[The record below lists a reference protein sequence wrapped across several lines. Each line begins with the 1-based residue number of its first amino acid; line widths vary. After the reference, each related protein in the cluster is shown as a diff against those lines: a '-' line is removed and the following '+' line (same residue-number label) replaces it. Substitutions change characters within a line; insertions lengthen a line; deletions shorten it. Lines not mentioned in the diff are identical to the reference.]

1 MIWQRES
8 EKAFPEIRDF
18 YWRLIDDMASV
29 NDRIGWKKGIYPSDD
44 FLIESLKKG
53 ELYSLRENGV
63 ILGTVIL
70 NSDSNEGYK
79 GLPWSRDFASH
90 DILVPHGLAVSPR
103 VQNRGIGRRL
113 VGHVLD
119 EARAEGKK
127 AVRLDILGTNRQ
139 AEALYRLAGFSF
151 VAARKMYYPDT
162 GWTEYKMFELN
173 L

>member
-79 GLPWSRDFASH
+79 GLPWPE
-90 DILVPHGLAVSPR
+90 ILLPTIFWSPTGWRSARECRTGALAGGWWGMCWTKPGQKVKRLFGWIFWEP
-103 VQNRGIGRRL
+103 IGRRKL
-113 VGHVLD
+113 YTGQ
-119 EARAEGKK
+119 RAFPLWRPERCTIPIRDGRSIKC
-127 AVRLDILGTNRQ
+127 L
-139 AEALYRLAGFSF
+139 S
-151 VAARKMYYPDT
+151 
-162 GWTEYKMFELN
+162 
-173 L
+173 

>member
-103 VQNRGIGRRL
+103 VQKVKRLFGWIFWEPIGRRKL
-113 VGHVLD
+113 YTGQ
-119 EARAEGKK
+119 RAFPLWRPERCTIPIRDGRSIKC
-127 AVRLDILGTNRQ
+127 L
-139 AEALYRLAGFSF
+139 S
-151 VAARKMYYPDT
+151 
-162 GWTEYKMFELN
+162 
-173 L
+173 